1 MKVIIIGAASHG
13 KGAIKRLLEG
23 LDNLDYPLKTEVENL
38 SYAHLSLPE
47 AGFTLKPGSTCPVE
61 FKSFAVLSRSLSSL
75 SAIAYMNRN
84 DGLAKVHIEAAESDE
99 EAAEKAAEEA
109 LATQQALADEEARK
123 EEQAKADK
131 AAEETRAATE
141 KAAADKAEKEKA
153 EKAKADKAKADADAK
168 AAAKAKAAEEAA
180 AAKAATE
187 TGDNKAEGS
196 EPAAKAVE

>member
-1 MKVIIIGAASHG
+1 MKIIIIGAASHG

-23 LDNLDYPLKTEVENL
+23 LDKLAYPLKTEVENL

-47 AGFTLKPGSTCPVE
+47 AGFTLKPGSTSPVE

-131 AAEETRAATE
+131 AAEEARAAAE
-141 KAAADKAEKEKA
+141 KAAAEKAATDKAEKEKA

-168 AAAKAKAAEEAA
+168 AAAKAKAAA
-180 AAKAATE
+180 E

-196 EPAAKAVE
+196 EPAAKAAE

>member
-1 MKVIIIGAASHG
+1 MKIIIIGAASHG

-23 LDNLDYPLKTEVENL
+23 LDKLDYPLKTEVENL

-47 AGFTLKPGSTCPVE
+47 AGFTLKPGSTSPVE

-84 DGLAKVHIEAAESDE
+84 DSLAKVHIEAAESEE
-99 EAAEKAAEEA
+99 EAAEKAAEE
-109 LATQQALADEEARK
+109 
-123 EEQAKADK
+123 
-131 AAEETRAATE
+131 TRAAAE

-168 AAAKAKAAEEAA
+168 AAAKAKAAA
-180 AAKAATE
+180 E

-196 EPAAKAVE
+196 EPAAKAAE